1 MQGYDLI
8 IWDWNG
14 TLLDDLWLALDVANR
29 MLEHRGLPTMDQDRY
44 REIFDF
50 PVSEYYRRA
59 GFDFDRE
66 PFESLADEF
75 IAGYNARL
83 RECRLHARVPR
94 LLEAFER
101 EGTAQSVLSASRQ
114 ESLIDALAHY
124 ELTGYFGSIAGLAD
138 HFAVSKID
146 AGHRLLAR
154 SRPQHPVL
162 VGDTV
167 HDFEVADALGVD
179 CILVGCG
186 HHPMNRLRATG
197 ARVYE
202 SLDDLPLPM

>member
-1 MQGYDLI
+1 MPRYDLI

-29 MLEHRGLPTMDQDRY
+29 MLARRALPTMDQDRY

-75 IAGYNARL
+75 IAGYGDRL
-83 RECRLHARVPR
+83 RECSLHEPVLG
-94 LLEAFER
+94 LLEAFDR
-101 EGTAQSVLSASRQ
+101 AGIGQAVLSASRQ
-114 ESLIDALAHY
+114 ESLVEALAHY
-124 ELTGYFGSIAGLAD
+124 GLTGFFGSIAGLAD
-138 HFAVSKID
+138 HFAVSKIEV
-146 AGHRLLAR
+146 GHRLLAR
-154 SRPQHPVL
+154 SRPQRAVL
-162 VGDTV
+162 IGDTV

-186 HHPMNRLRATG
+186 HHPMHRLRATG

-202 SLDDLPLPM
+202 SLDKLQLSG